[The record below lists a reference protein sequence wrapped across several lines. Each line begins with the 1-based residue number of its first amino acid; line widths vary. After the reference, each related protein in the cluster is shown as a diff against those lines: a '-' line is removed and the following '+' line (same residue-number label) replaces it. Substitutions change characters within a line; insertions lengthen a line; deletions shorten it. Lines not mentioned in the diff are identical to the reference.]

1 MSAPHDHDGQTGGKT
16 PTGVRSSRKGSRR
29 QQRSQLAATTTR
41 QRKRSSEPAP
51 ETDALPPTESPRAEV
66 SLEHTQPRASE
77 YEPGPSSPRAEPPP
91 ASPPVT
97 PHAAAR
103 SAPEDAVNYVE
114 TTGVNATELS
124 SAPAR
129 WTPTETL
136 TGLLA
141 AAHVT
146 APDSEP
152 ALVAPPEQPTYT
164 PPLPRVRRAV
174 PRRTIR
180 LTTEQIHGARSE
192 MALPAE
198 TAPAIRPDA
207 LMLVMLLLTVVLAG
221 TAGTLYLRVGST
233 PVPIAAVPIAA
244 PAADAPAG
252 VAPPPD
258 VPATQ
263 AGGPRGNPLD
273 DYRQG
278 LRYALGNGVPQ
289 DYQKAAELL
298 LKAALQGVP
307 DAQYNLG
314 ALYANGLGVGKDPL
328 RAATWYQAAAQQRHP
343 LAAFNLALAY
353 VDGNGVEQSDAEAA
367 RWFRRAAEQGVS
379 NAQFDLAA
387 LYLSGRGVPRSV
399 TEAYAW
405 FSVLAASGDPEAR
418 QQVDRLTAAMSRQ
431 DLSAARDRATHL
443 AEIVNH
449 R

>member
-1 MSAPHDHDGQTGGKT
+1 MSAPHDHDGQTDGKAS
-16 PTGVRSSRKGSRR
+16 PAARGSRKGNRR
-29 QQRSQLAATTTR
+29 QQRSPPVPRR
-41 QRKRSSEPAP
+41 QRKSSSETAPGIDPAP
-51 ETDALPPTESPRAEV
+51 SSGGVEADTIFGQAHPRAGEHAMSFIA
-66 SLEHTQPRASE
+66 SLEQPPLAD
-77 YEPGPSSPRAEPPP
+77 PP
-91 ASPPVT
+91 ASP
-97 PHAAAR
+97 HAA
-103 SAPEDAVNYVE
+103 PEPGPQSDA
-114 TTGVNATELS
+114 TATETNGIAMPE
-124 SAPAR
+124 APSEPVP
-129 WTPTETL
+129 TLPTETL
-136 TGLLA
+136 DGLLA
-141 AAHVT
+141 AAHGFTVE
-146 APDSEP
+146 SEP
-152 ALVAPPEQPTYT
+152 APVPAMPSAHAQTT
-164 PPLPRVRRAV
+164 PLPRVRRAV

-180 LTTEQIHGARSE
+180 LTAEQIRGARAE
-192 MALPAE
+192 MALPAA
-198 TAPAIRPDA
+198 TAPAVRPDA
-207 LMLVMLLLTVVLAG
+207 LMLVMLLLTLVLAG
-221 TAGTLYLRVGST
+221 TAGSLYLRVGST
-233 PVPIAAVPIAA
+233 PARDAAVPIAA

-252 VAPPPD
+252 AASPPD

-263 AGGPRGNPLD
+263 AGTPRGNPLD

-278 LRYALGNGVPQ
+278 LRFALGNGVPQ

-314 ALYANGLGVGKDPL
+314 ALYANGLGVAKDPL

-405 FSVLAASGDPEAR
+405 FSVLATSGDTEAR

-431 DLSAARDRATHL
+431 DLNTARDRATRL